1 MTIRG
6 KITALGVAL
15 VLLTT
20 GAIVGITRFQE
31 KRIGQRVSAIIEGQ
45 ARQEAG
51 KVARNVHLMCE
62 VMRAEVQETVSHNI
76 RVAEDLLQR
85 QGGIKFAEEQVTW
98 QAVNQF
104 SQQTMHLSLPKM
116 LVGNDW
122 LSQNLTADS
131 PTPLVDEIKSLVG
144 GTATVFQ
151 RMNEAGDMLR
161 VATNVLQADG
171 SRAIGTFIPQSQ
183 PDGMTNEVIAA
194 VLAGKTYFGRAFVV
208 NTWYMTAYEPIW
220 DQTGQKVVGMLYVGE
235 MQENVPSLRLGIRT
249 MAVGQTG
256 YVQVLGGSGDH
267 LGQLQIS
274 PDPALRGNSLWDLQD
289 SSNQRLVMRDI
300 IAQAKQLHTRDEHA
314 IPVAFEHFT
323 LQQEGD
329 AQPRR
334 RIAAISY
341 YEPWDW
347 VVVAV
352 FNEDDLD
359 TAHASVA
366 KGLIEIVRSVVAVAV
381 AVMLLAVIAGLI
393 LARNIIEPLK
403 QTAAMI
409 KGLKKGR
416 FDQRLN
422 LDRHDEIG
430 EIAGAMDSFAD
441 DLQQEIQTTFE
452 KLAQGDFTF
461 QAKGLLAAPLAKANL
476 ALNDLIQEVQGIADQ
491 VAQGAAA
498 MSDEATAPT
507 EPVSPA
513 TVLPKPSADQDPA
526 ATGKIFQIIKVI
538 EEIAFQTN
546 LLTLSAASESTRSSE
561 SCASLAEVADEVR
574 TLAARSARTAKD
586 TAELIEGTSGVDSP
600 STDQMATAL
609 RKIVAG
615 IGQATELASE
625 IAATSKVPATSQAET
640 LLSQAQRLKG
650 LLANFKV
657 CQQDNLAAWTEFQA
671 GALSSGAT
679 KKDKDKTGKK

>member
-15 VLLTT
+15 VLLTA

-85 QGGIKFAEEQVTW
+85 QGGIKFAEEQVDW

-116 LVGNDW
+116 QVGNDW
-122 LSQNLTADS
+122 LGQNLTADS

-249 MAVGQTG
+249 MAVGKTG

-513 TVLPKPSADQDPA
+513 TVLPKPCADQDPA

>member
-31 KRIGQRVSAIIEGQ
+31 KRIGQRVSAIIKGQ

-85 QGGIKFAEEQVTW
+85 QGGIKFAEEQVDW

-104 SQQTMHLSLPKM
+104 NQQTTHLSLPKM
-116 LVGNDW
+116 QVGNDW
-122 LSQNLTADS
+122 LSQNLKADS

-183 PDGMTNEVIAA
+183 PDGITNEVIAA
-194 VLAGKTYFGRAFVV
+194 VLAGETYFGRAFVV

-235 MQENVPSLRLGIRT
+235 MQENIPSLRLGIRT
-249 MAVGQTG
+249 MSVGQTG

-300 IAQAKQLHTRDEHA
+300 IAKAKQLHTRDEQA
-314 IPVAFEHFT
+314 IPVAFDHFT

-366 KGLIEIVRSVVAVAV
+366 KGLIDIVRSVVAVAV

-393 LARNIIEPLK
+393 LACNIIEPLK

-461 QAKGLLAAPLAKANL
+461 QAKGMLAAPLAKANL
-476 ALNDLIQEVQGIADQ
+476 ALNDLIQEAQGIADQ
-491 VAQGAAA
+491 VAQGAAE
-498 MSDEATAPT
+498 MSDEATPAEAQPKAADSAELSGDQT
-507 EPVSPA
+507 PA
-513 TVLPKPSADQDPA
+513 T
-526 ATGKIFQIIKVI
+526 TGKIFEIIKVI

-561 SCASLAEVADEVR
+561 SCASLAEVAEEVR

-586 TAELIEGTSGVDSP
+586 TAELIEGTSGVGSP

-625 IAATSKVPATSQAET
+625 IAVTSKAPATSQAET

-679 KKDKDKTGKK
+679 KKDKTGKK

>member
-15 VLLTT
+15 VLLPTL
-20 GAIVGITRFQE
+20 AIVGITRFQE

-45 ARQEAG
+45 ARQEAA
-51 KVARNVHLMCE
+51 KVASNIHLMCE
-62 VMRAEVQETVSHNI
+62 VMRAEVQETVSRNI
-76 RVAEDLLQR
+76 LVAEDLLQR
-85 QGGIKFAEEQVTW
+85 QGGVNFAPMQVAW

-104 SQQTMHLSLPKM
+104 SQQTTQLTLPKM
-116 LVGNDW
+116 QIGDRW
-122 LSQNLTADS
+122 LGQNQDAES

-151 RMNEAGDMLR
+151 RMNEDGDMLR
-161 VATNVLQADG
+161 VATNVLQEDG
-171 SRAIGTFIPQSQ
+171 SRAIGTFIPHHQ
-183 PDGMTNEVIAA
+183 PDGTTNDVITA
-194 VLAGKTYFGRAFVV
+194 VLAGETYFGRALVV
-208 NTWYMTAYEPIW
+208 NAWHMTAYQPIW
-220 DQTGQKVVGMLYVGE
+220 DRTGQKVVGMLYVGE
-235 MQENVPSLRLGIRT
+235 KQENVPSLRLGIRT

-274 PDPALRGNSLWDLQD
+274 PDPALRGNSLWDLKD
-289 SSNQRLVMRDI
+289 SDNGRLVMRDI
-300 IAQAKQLHTRDEHA
+300 ITKARRLHTRDEHA
-314 IPVAFEHFT
+314 IPVAFDHFT
-323 LQQEGD
+323 LQREGD
-329 AQPRR
+329 KQPRR

-347 VVVAV
+347 VIVAV
-352 FNEDDLD
+352 FNEDDLY

-366 KGLIEIVRSVVAVAV
+366 KGLIEIVRSVVVVAV

-403 QTAAMI
+403 QTAEMI
-409 KGLKKGR
+409 KGLKKGH

-441 DLQQEIQTTFE
+441 DLQLEIQTTFE
-452 KLAQGDFTF
+452 KLSQGDFTF
-461 QAKGLLAAPLAKANL
+461 QAKGLLAAPLAKANH

-491 VAQGAAA
+491 VAQGAAEI
-498 MSDEATAPT
+498 SDEATAPT
-507 EPVSPA
+507 DPVSPA
-513 TVLPKPSADQDPA
+513 TVLPEKRADQDPA

-561 SCASLAEVADEVR
+561 SCASLAEVAEEVR

-586 TAELIEGTSGVDSP
+586 TAELIEGTSGVGSP

-640 LLSQAQRLKG
+640 LLSQAQRLKE
-650 LLANFKV
+650 LLSNFKV

-679 KKDKDKTGKK
+679 KKDKTGKK

>member
-1 MTIRG
+1 
-6 KITALGVAL
+6 
-15 VLLTT
+15 
-20 GAIVGITRFQE
+20 
-31 KRIGQRVSAIIEGQ
+31 
-45 ARQEAG
+45 
-51 KVARNVHLMCE
+51 
-62 VMRAEVQETVSHNI
+62 
-76 RVAEDLLQR
+76 
-85 QGGIKFAEEQVTW
+85 
-98 QAVNQF
+98 
-104 SQQTMHLSLPKM
+104 
-116 LVGNDW
+116 
-122 LSQNLTADS
+122 
-131 PTPLVDEIKSLVG
+131 
-144 GTATVFQ
+144 
-151 RMNEAGDMLR
+151 
-161 VATNVLQADG
+161 
-171 SRAIGTFIPQSQ
+171 
-183 PDGMTNEVIAA
+183 
-194 VLAGKTYFGRAFVV
+194 
-208 NTWYMTAYEPIW
+208 
-220 DQTGQKVVGMLYVGE
+220 

-249 MAVGQTG
+249 MAVGKTG

-441 DLQQEIQTTFE
+441 RKFRP
-452 KLAQGDFTF
+452 
-461 QAKGLLAAPLAKANL
+461 PLKNWL
-476 ALNDLIQEVQGIADQ
+476 RG
-491 VAQGAAA
+491 
-498 MSDEATAPT
+498 T
-507 EPVSPA
+507 SPSRPR
-513 TVLPKPSADQDPA
+513 VCWPRLWPKP
-526 ATGKIFQIIKVI
+526 IW
-538 EEIAFQTN
+538 
-546 LLTLSAASESTRSSE
+546 
-561 SCASLAEVADEVR
+561 
-574 TLAARSARTAKD
+574 
-586 TAELIEGTSGVDSP
+586 P
-600 STDQMATAL
+600 SMT
-609 RKIVAG
+609 
-615 IGQATELASE
+615 
-625 IAATSKVPATSQAET
+625 
-640 LLSQAQRLKG
+640 
-650 LLANFKV
+650 
-657 CQQDNLAAWTEFQA
+657 
-671 GALSSGAT
+671 
-679 KKDKDKTGKK
+679 

>member
-31 KRIGQRVSAIIEGQ
+31 KRIGQRVSAIIKGQ

-76 RVAEDLLQR
+76 RVADDLLQR
-85 QGGIKFAEEQVTW
+85 QGGIKFAEEQVDW

-122 LSQNLTADS
+122 LGQNLTADS

-194 VLAGKTYFGRAFVV
+194 VLAGETYFGRAFVV

-220 DQTGQKVVGMLYVGE
+220 DPTGQKVVGMLYVGE

-300 IAQAKQLHTRDEHA
+300 IAQAKQLHTRDEQA
-314 IPVAFEHFT
+314 IPVAYEHFT

-507 EPVSPA
+507 
-513 TVLPKPSADQDPA
+513 VLPKPSADQDPA

-586 TAELIEGTSGVDSP
+586 TAELIEGTSGVGSP

-625 IAATSKVPATSQAET
+625 IAVTSKVPATSQAET

-679 KKDKDKTGKK
+679 KKNKDKTGNQ

>member
-31 KRIGQRVSAIIEGQ
+31 KRIGQRVGVIIEGQ

-85 QGGIKFAEEQVTW
+85 QGGINFTEEQVTW
-98 QAVNQF
+98 QATNQF
-104 SQQTMHLSLPKM
+104 SQLTTRLSLPKM
-116 LVGNDW
+116 QVGNDW
-122 LSQNLTADS
+122 LGQNRMADS
-131 PTPLVDEIKSLVG
+131 PTPLVDEIKTLVG

-171 SRAIGTFIPQSQ
+171 SRAIGTFIPHRQ
-183 PDGMTNEVIAA
+183 PDGVTNDVIAA
-194 VLAGKTYFGRAFVV
+194 VLSGKTYFGRAYVV

-220 DQTGQKVVGMLYVGE
+220 DPTGQKVVGMLYVGE

-249 MAVGQTG
+249 MTVGQTG

-289 SSNQRLVMRDI
+289 SNNGRLVMRDI
-300 IAQAKQLHTRDEHA
+300 IAKARQLHTRDEHA
-314 IPVAFEHFT
+314 IPVAFDRFT
-323 LQQEGD
+323 LQREGD
-329 AQPRR
+329 ALPRR

-347 VVVAV
+347 VIVAV

-366 KGLIEIVRSVVAVAV
+366 KGLIEIVRSVVVVAV
-381 AVMLLAVIAGLI
+381 AVMLLAVVAGLI

-461 QAKGLLAAPLAKANL
+461 QAKGLLAAPLAKANH

-491 VAQGAAA
+491 VARGAAEI
-498 MSDEATAPT
+498 SDEAAPA
-507 EPVSPA
+507 EVQPEAENPA
-513 TVLPKPSADQDPA
+513 GLIADQTPA
-526 ATGKIFQIIKVI
+526 ATGKICQIIKVI

-546 LLTLSAASESTRSSE
+546 LLTLSAAAESNRTGE
-561 SCASLAEVADEVR
+561 PCASLAEVAEEVR

-586 TAELIEGTSGVDSP
+586 TADLIEGAAGAGSP
-600 STDQMATAL
+600 SADQMATSL

-625 IAATSKVPATSQAET
+625 IAATSKVPASSQAET
-640 LLSQAQRLKG
+640 LLSQAQQLKN

-679 KKDKDKTGKK
+679 KKDKPPKE

>member
-15 VLLTT
+15 VLLTI

-31 KRIGQRVSAIIEGQ
+31 KRIGQRVGAIIKGQ
-45 ARQEAG
+45 ARHEAS
-51 KVARNVHLMCE
+51 KVARNVHLLCE
-62 VMRAEVQETVSHNI
+62 VMRAEVQETVTHNL

-85 QGGIKFAEEQVTW
+85 EGGITFAEEQVAW

-104 SQQTMHLSLPKM
+104 SQQTTPLNLPRM
-116 LVGNDW
+116 QVGDDW
-122 LSQNLTADS
+122 FGQNRAATT
-131 PTPLVDEIKSLVG
+131 PTPLVDEIKTLVG

-161 VATNVLQADG
+161 VATNVLQEDG
-171 SRAIGTFIPQSQ
+171 SRAIGTFIPHHQ
-183 PDGMTNEVIAA
+183 PEARANEVIAT
-194 VLAGKTYFGRAFVV
+194 VLAGGTYFGRAYVV
-208 NTWYMTAYEPIW
+208 NTWYMTAYQPIW

-235 MQENVPSLRLGIRT
+235 KQENIPSLRLGIRT
-249 MAVGQTG
+249 MAVGETG
-256 YVQVLGGSGDH
+256 YVQVLGGSGDQ
-267 LGQLQIS
+267 LGELQIS

-289 SSNQRLVMRDI
+289 SSDGRLVMRDI
-300 IAQAKQLHTRDEHA
+300 ITKARQLHTRDEHT
-314 IPVAFEHFT
+314 IPVDFDHFT
-323 LQQEGD
+323 LQQQAD

-347 VVVAV
+347 VIVAV

-359 TAHASVA
+359 MAHASVA
-366 KGLIEIVRSVVAVAV
+366 KGLIEIVRSVVTVAV
-381 AVMLLAVIAGLI
+381 LVMLLAVVAGLI

-461 QAKGLLAAPLAKANL
+461 QAKGLLAAPLAKANQ

-491 VAQGAAA
+491 VAQGAAEI
-498 MSDEATAPT
+498 SDEAIAPT
-507 EPVSPA
+507 DPA
-513 TVLPKPSADQDPA
+513 VPERVLLKPSEDQDPA

-546 LLTLSAASESTRSSE
+546 LLTLSAAAESTRSSE
-561 SCASLAEVADEVR
+561 SCASLAEVAEEVR
-574 TLAARSARTAKD
+574 SLAARSARTAKD
-586 TAELIEGTSGVDSP
+586 TAELIEGASGASSP
-600 STDQMATAL
+600 AADQMATSL

-625 IAATSKVPATSQAET
+625 IAATSKVPASSHAEN
-640 LLSQAQRLKG
+640 LQNQAQRLKE
-650 LLANFKV
+650 LLSNFKV

-679 KKDKDKTGKK
+679 KKDNSKTEKK